1 MLAVIRREFE
11 DPVEQVMFILGFK
24 HDPKFRTA
32 LEAMKAGSNPGIL
45 NAVEQLRVHA
55 AILANLCGLGNTIKT
70 IHEQFGSD
78 LPPWAR
84 EELYKT
90 IVEEMDDNYG
100 GKWFPTAGVLPEHWI
115 NLGPYAPVFRR
126 RRWLC
131 TEVFCLPAPYF
142 KVLAEVFDNVTA
154 N

>member
-1 MLAVIRREFE
+1 MLAVTRREFE

-45 NAVEQLRVHA
+45 NAVDQVRIYGE
-55 AILANLCGLGNTIKT
+55 INGNLCGLGNMVKT
-70 IHEQFGSD
+70 IQEQFGSD
-78 LPPWAR
+78 LPHQVR
-84 EELYKT
+84 EELCKT
-90 IVEEMDDNYG
+90 IVEEMNDNYG
-100 GKWFPTAGVLPEHWI
+100 GKWFPTASVPPEDWI
-115 NLGPYAPVFRR
+115 SLESYAPVFRR
-126 RRWLC
+126 RRWLR

-142 KVLAEVFDNVTA
+142 NVLSEVLENVTM

>member
-1 MLAVIRREFE
+1 MLAVTRREFE

-24 HDPKFRTA
+24 HDPKFRTS
-32 LEAMKAGSNPGIL
+32 LEAMKAGSNSGIL
-45 NAVEQLRVHA
+45 NAVEQLRVHT
-55 AILANLCGLGNTIKT
+55 AILANFCGLGNTTKT

-78 LPPWAR
+78 LPVWVR

-100 GKWFPTAGVLPEHWI
+100 GKWFPTADVPPEHWI

-126 RRWLC
+126 RRWLR

-142 KVLAEVFDNVTA
+142 NLLSEVFKMT
-154 N
+154 

>member
-24 HDPKFRTA
+24 HDPRFRTA
-32 LEAMKAGSNPGIL
+32 LDAMKAGSDPGIL
-45 NAVEQLRVHA
+45 NAVDQLRVYGE
-55 AILANLCGLGNTIKT
+55 INGNLCGLGNTIKT

-78 LPPWAR
+78 LPLWVR

-90 IVEEMDDNYG
+90 IVEEMDDKYG
-100 GKWFPTAGVLPEHWI
+100 GKWFPTDGVPPEHWI
-115 NLGPYAPVFRR
+115 NLGPHAPVFRR
-126 RRWLC
+126 RRWLR

-142 KVLAEVFDNVTA
+142 NVLSEVFDNVTA